1 MKTLTKLKNFS
12 IFNYKNYLRV
22 IIMNINKEFDCDVLI
37 VGGGIAGLI
46 AAERALKV
54 FKRVCIADSSKICS
68 GASYFPLKATLGIQA
83 TKDENDYDKY
93 YEDIT
98 NMGKGVENPELIKT
112 YIKNIKRDVYLLKR
126 IGFKPWI
133 RKDSRPACFAKYSRN
148 IFLINDWNGARKR
161 ANKIFRKNKRLK
173 IFEESSLIRIIKNND
188 QVYGAVFQNKDKF
201 FFIKSKVII
210 LAAGG
215 IAGNYKNSLYPK
227 KINGTCHITA
237 LDAGAYAQNMEF
249 IQFIPAYL
257 KPKYNVLFGEHTLK
271 YCIGMYDEDNKLIL
285 DGINDDK
292 NKKLWI
298 ERSAYA
304 PFSIDFESSEI
315 DLKIPYSGVKLKYS
329 EDLYKD
335 KEEFYT
341 VYLDW
346 LKKEM
351 NIDLLKDETLITHFA
366 HSCNGGI
373 KIDSNGFTG
382 VNGLYAV
389 GELSSAIEGANRL
402 GGNSVGGA
410 LVFANNAVK
419 DAYEYIK
426 NNKFHDNKK
435 LKDIEKEFNDWIND
449 ISKDDKENNL
459 KKNEVLEKIR
469 ELVSENLSVIRS
481 REKIESFFKNIDEL
495 RSNYSIKENIKNG
508 SIEIYLIIESVKMIA
523 LSMLERDESRGA
535 HYRDD
540 FRDSS
545 DKIYKL
551 HIKRE
556 NNKTI
561 INRIYINN

>member
-1 MKTLTKLKNFS
+1 
-12 IFNYKNYLRV
+12 
-22 IIMNINKEFDCDVLI
+22 MNINKEFYCDVLI

-54 FKRVCIADSSKICS
+54 FKRVCIADSSKICF

-126 IGFKPWI
+126 ISFKPWL

-173 IFEESSLIRIIKNND
+173 IFEGSSLIRIIKNND
-188 QVYGAVFQNKDKF
+188 KVYGAIFQNKDKF

-271 YCIGMYDEDNKLIL
+271 YCIGMYDEDNKLIF
-285 DGINDDK
+285 DGINNDN

-382 VNGLYAV
+382 VNGLYAI
-389 GELSSAIEGANRL
+389 GELSSGIEGANRL

-410 LVFANNAVK
+410 LVFGNNAVK
-419 DAYEYIK
+419 DAYKYIK
-426 NNKFHDNKK
+426 NNKFHNNKK
-435 LKDIEKEFNDWIND
+435 LNSIEKEFNDWIDD
-449 ISKDDKENNL
+449 ISKDDKENTL
-459 KKNEVLEKIR
+459 TKNEVLDKIR
-469 ELVSENLSVIRS
+469 ELVSENLSVVRS
-481 REKIESFFKNIDEL
+481 KEKIEIFLRNIYEIK
-495 RSNYSIKENIKNG
+495 SNYSIKENIKDG
-508 SIEIYLIIESVKMIA
+508 SIEIYLILESVKMIA

-535 HYRDD
+535 HYRED
-540 FRDSS
+540 FKYSS
-545 DKIYKL
+545 DKIYKVQL
-551 HIKRE
+551 KRE

-561 INRIYINN
+561 AERIYN

>member
-1 MKTLTKLKNFS
+1 
-12 IFNYKNYLRV
+12 
-22 IIMNINKEFDCDVLI
+22 MNINKEFDCDVLI

-68 GASYFPLKATLGIQA
+68 GASYLSLKATLGIQA

-126 IGFKPWI
+126 IGFKPWL

-188 QVYGAVFQNKDKF
+188 KVYGAIFQNKDKF

-285 DGINDDK
+285 KGINDDK

-382 VNGLYAV
+382 VNGLYAI

-410 LVFANNAVK
+410 LVFGNNAVK
-419 DAYEYIK
+419 DAYRYIK
-426 NNKFHDNKK
+426 NNKFNDNQK
-435 LKDIEKEFNDWIND
+435 LNTIEKEFNDWIND
-449 ISKDDKENNL
+449 ISKDDKENIL
-459 KKNEVLEKIR
+459 RKNEVLEKIR
-469 ELVSENLSVIRS
+469 ELVSENLSVVRS
-481 REKIESFFKNIDEL
+481 REKIENFLRKVDDI
-495 RSNYSIKENIKNG
+495 RSNYSIKENIKDG

-535 HYRDD
+535 HYRED
-540 FRDSS
+540 FKYSS

-551 HIKRE
+551 QVKRE

-561 INRIYINN
+561 INRIYI

>member
-1 MKTLTKLKNFS
+1 
-12 IFNYKNYLRV
+12 
-22 IIMNINKEFDCDVLI
+22 MNINKKFYCDVLI

-54 FKRVCIADSSKICS
+54 FKRVCIADSSKICF

-126 IGFKPWI
+126 IGFKPWL

-173 IFEESSLIRIIKNND
+173 IFEGSSLIRIIKNND
-188 QVYGAVFQNKDKF
+188 KVYGAIFQNKDKF

-271 YCIGMYDEDNKLIL
+271 YCIGMYDEDNKLIF
-285 DGINDDK
+285 DGINNDN

-382 VNGLYAV
+382 VNGLYAI
-389 GELSSAIEGANRL
+389 GELSSGIEGANRL

-410 LVFANNAVK
+410 LVFGNNAVK
-419 DAYEYIK
+419 DAYKYIK
-426 NNKFHDNKK
+426 NNKFHNNKK
-435 LKDIEKEFNDWIND
+435 LNSIEKEFNDWIDD
-449 ISKDDKENNL
+449 ISKDDKENTL
-459 KKNEVLEKIR
+459 TKNEVLDKIR
-469 ELVSENLSVIRS
+469 ELVSENLSVVRS
-481 REKIESFFKNIDEL
+481 KEKIENFFSKIDEI
-495 RSNYSIKENIKNG
+495 RNNYSIKENIKDG
-508 SIEIYLIIESVKMIA
+508 SIGIYLIIESVKMIA

-535 HYRDD
+535 HYRED
-540 FRDSS
+540 FKYSS
-545 DKIYKL
+545 DKIYKVQL
-551 HIKRE
+551 KRE

-561 INRIYINN
+561 AERIYN

>member
-1 MKTLTKLKNFS
+1 
-12 IFNYKNYLRV
+12 
-22 IIMNINKEFDCDVLI
+22 MNINKKFYCDVLI

-54 FKRVCIADSSKICS
+54 FKRVCIADSSKICF

-126 IGFKPWI
+126 IGFKPWL

-173 IFEESSLIRIIKNND
+173 IFEGSSLIRIIKNND
-188 QVYGAVFQNKDKF
+188 KVYGAIFQNKDKF

-237 LDAGAYAQNMEF
+237 LDVGAYAQNMEF

-285 DGINDDK
+285 KGINDDK
-292 NKKLWI
+292 NKKLLI
-298 ERSAYA
+298 ERSTYA

-382 VNGLYAV
+382 VNGLYAI

-410 LVFANNAVK
+410 LVFGNNAVK
-419 DAYEYIK
+419 DAYKYIK

-435 LKDIEKEFNDWIND
+435 LNTIEKEFNDWIDD
-449 ISKDDKENNL
+449 ISKDDKENIL
-459 KKNEVLEKIR
+459 RKNEVLEKIR
-469 ELVSENLSVIRS
+469 ELVSENLSVVRS
-481 REKIESFFKNIDEL
+481 REKIENFLRNIDEI
-495 RSNYSIKENIKNG
+495 RSNYSIKENIKEG

-535 HYRDD
+535 HYRED
-540 FRDSS
+540 FKDSS

-551 HIKRE
+551 QVKRE

-561 INRIYINN
+561 INRLYI

>member
-1 MKTLTKLKNFS
+1 
-12 IFNYKNYLRV
+12 
-22 IIMNINKEFDCDVLI
+22 MNINKEFYCDVLI

-54 FKRVCIADSSKICS
+54 FKRVCIADSSRICF

-126 IGFKPWI
+126 IGFKPWL

-173 IFEESSLIRIIKNND
+173 IFEGSSLIRIIKNND
-188 QVYGAVFQNKDKF
+188 KVYGAIFQNKDKF

-271 YCIGMYDEDNKLIL
+271 YCIGMYDEDNKLIF
-285 DGINDDK
+285 DGINNDN

-382 VNGLYAV
+382 VNGLYAI
-389 GELSSAIEGANRL
+389 GELSSGIEGANRL

-410 LVFANNAVK
+410 LVFGNNAVK
-419 DAYEYIK
+419 DAYKYIK
-426 NNKFHDNKK
+426 NNKFHNNKK
-435 LKDIEKEFNDWIND
+435 LNSIEKEFNDWIDD
-449 ISKDDKENNL
+449 ISKDDKENML
-459 KKNEVLEKIR
+459 TKNEVLDKIR
-469 ELVSENLSVIRS
+469 ELVSENLSVVRS
-481 REKIESFFKNIDEL
+481 KEKIEIFLRNIYEI
-495 RSNYSIKENIKNG
+495 RSNYSIKENIKDG
-508 SIEIYLIIESVKMIA
+508 SIEIYLILESVKMIA

-535 HYRDD
+535 HYRED
-540 FRDSS
+540 FKYSS
-545 DKIYKL
+545 DKIYKVQL
-551 HIKRE
+551 KRE

-561 INRIYINN
+561 AERIYN

>member
-1 MKTLTKLKNFS
+1 
-12 IFNYKNYLRV
+12 
-22 IIMNINKEFDCDVLI
+22 MNINKEFDCDVLI

-271 YCIGMYDEDNKLIL
+271 YCIGMYDENNKLIL

-315 DLKIPYSGVKLKYS
+315 DLKISYSGVKLKYS

-481 REKIESFFKNIDEL
+481 REKIESFLKNIDEL

>member
-1 MKTLTKLKNFS
+1 
-12 IFNYKNYLRV
+12 
-22 IIMNINKEFDCDVLI
+22 MNINKEFDCDVLI

-68 GASYFPLKATLGIQA
+68 GASYFSLKATLGIQA

-126 IGFKPWI
+126 IGFKPWL

-173 IFEESSLIRIIKNND
+173 IFEGSSLIRIIKNND
-188 QVYGAVFQNKDKF
+188 KVYGAIFQNKDKF

-271 YCIGMYDEDNKLIL
+271 YCIGMYYEDNKLIL
-285 DGINDDK
+285 EGINNDK

-382 VNGLYAV
+382 VNGLYAI

-410 LVFANNAVK
+410 LVFGNNAVK
-419 DAYEYIK
+419 DAYKYIK
-426 NNKFHDNKK
+426 NNKFNDNKK
-435 LKDIEKEFNDWIND
+435 LNSIEKEFNDWIDD
-449 ISKDDKENNL
+449 ISKDDKENIL
-459 KKNEVLEKIR
+459 RKNEVLEKIR
-469 ELVSENLSVIRS
+469 ELVSENLSVVRS
-481 REKIESFFKNIDEL
+481 REKIENFLRKVDDI
-495 RSNYSIKENIKNG
+495 RSNYSIKENIKDG

-535 HYRDD
+535 HYRED
-540 FRDSS
+540 FKYSS

-551 HIKRE
+551 QVKRE

-561 INRIYINN
+561 INRIYI

>member
-1 MKTLTKLKNFS
+1 
-12 IFNYKNYLRV
+12 
-22 IIMNINKEFDCDVLI
+22 MNINKEFYCDVLI

-54 FKRVCIADSSKICS
+54 FKRVCIADSSRICF

-126 IGFKPWI
+126 IGFKPWL

-173 IFEESSLIRIIKNND
+173 IFEGSSLIRIIKNND
-188 QVYGAVFQNKDKF
+188 KVYGAIFQNKDKF

-271 YCIGMYDEDNKLIL
+271 YCIGMYDEDNKLIF
-285 DGINDDK
+285 DGINNDN

-382 VNGLYAV
+382 VNGLYAI
-389 GELSSAIEGANRL
+389 GELSSGIEGANRL

-410 LVFANNAVK
+410 LVFGNNAVK
-419 DAYEYIK
+419 DAYKYIK

-435 LKDIEKEFNDWIND
+435 LNSIEKEFNDWIDD
-449 ISKDDKENNL
+449 ISKDDKENTL
-459 KKNEVLEKIR
+459 TKNEVLDKIR
-469 ELVSENLSVIRS
+469 ELVSENLSVVRS
-481 REKIESFFKNIDEL
+481 KEKIEIFLRNIYEI
-495 RSNYSIKENIKNG
+495 RSNYSIKENIKDG
-508 SIEIYLIIESVKMIA
+508 SIEIYLILESVKMIA

-535 HYRDD
+535 HYRED
-540 FRDSS
+540 FKYSS
-545 DKIYKL
+545 DKIYKVQL
-551 HIKRE
+551 KRE

-561 INRIYINN
+561 AERIYN

>member
-1 MKTLTKLKNFS
+1 
-12 IFNYKNYLRV
+12 
-22 IIMNINKEFDCDVLI
+22 MNINKEFDCDVLI

-68 GASYFPLKATLGIQA
+68 GASYFSLKATLGIQA

-126 IGFKPWI
+126 IGFKPWL

-173 IFEESSLIRIIKNND
+173 TFEGSSLIRIIKNND
-188 QVYGAVFQNKDKF
+188 KVYGAIFQNKDKF

-285 DGINDDK
+285 KGINDDK

-382 VNGLYAV
+382 VNGLYAI

-410 LVFANNAVK
+410 LVFGNNAVK
-419 DAYEYIK
+419 DAYRYIK

-435 LKDIEKEFNDWIND
+435 LNSIEKEFNDWIND
-449 ISKDDKENNL
+449 ISKDDKENIL

-469 ELVSENLSVIRS
+469 ELVSENLSVVRS
-481 REKIESFFKNIDEL
+481 REKIENFLRKIDEI
-495 RSNYSIKENIKNG
+495 RSNYSIKENIKYG

-535 HYRDD
+535 HYRED
-540 FRDSS
+540 FKYSS

-551 HIKRE
+551 QVKRE

-561 INRIYINN
+561 INRIYI

>member
-1 MKTLTKLKNFS
+1 
-12 IFNYKNYLRV
+12 
-22 IIMNINKEFDCDVLI
+22 MNINKEFDCDVLI

-68 GASYFPLKATLGIQA
+68 GASYFSLKATLGIQA

-126 IGFKPWI
+126 IGFKPWL

-173 IFEESSLIRIIKNND
+173 IFEGSSLIRIIKNND
-188 QVYGAVFQNKDKF
+188 KVYGAIFQNKDKF

-285 DGINDDK
+285 KGINDDK

-382 VNGLYAV
+382 VNGLYAI

-410 LVFANNAVK
+410 LVFGNNAVK
-419 DAYEYIK
+419 DAYRYIK
-426 NNKFHDNKK
+426 NNKFNDNKK
-435 LKDIEKEFNDWIND
+435 LNSIEKEFNDWIND
-449 ISKDDKENNL
+449 ISKDDKENIL
-459 KKNEVLEKIR
+459 RKNEVLEKIR
-469 ELVSENLSVIRS
+469 ELVSENLSVVRS
-481 REKIESFFKNIDEL
+481 REKIENFLRKIDEI
-495 RSNYSIKENIKNG
+495 RSNYSIKENIKDG

-535 HYRDD
+535 HYRED
-540 FRDSS
+540 FKYSS

-551 HIKRE
+551 QVKRE

-561 INRIYINN
+561 INRIYI

>member
-1 MKTLTKLKNFS
+1 
-12 IFNYKNYLRV
+12 
-22 IIMNINKEFDCDVLI
+22 MNINKEFDCDVLI

-68 GASYFPLKATLGIQA
+68 GASYFSLKATLGIQA

-126 IGFKPWI
+126 IGFKPWL

-173 IFEESSLIRIIKNND
+173 IFEGSSLIRIIKNND
-188 QVYGAVFQNKDKF
+188 KVYGAIFQNKDKF

-285 DGINDDK
+285 EGINNDK

-382 VNGLYAV
+382 VNGLYAI

-410 LVFANNAVK
+410 LVFGNNAVK
-419 DAYEYIK
+419 DAYKYIK
-426 NNKFHDNKK
+426 NNKFNDNKK
-435 LKDIEKEFNDWIND
+435 LNTIEKEFNDWVND

-469 ELVSENLSVIRS
+469 ELVSENLSVVRS
-481 REKIESFFKNIDEL
+481 REKIENFLRKVDDI
-495 RSNYSIKENIKNG
+495 RSNYSIKENIKDG

-523 LSMLERDESRGA
+523 LSMLARDESRGA
-535 HYRDD
+535 HYRED
-540 FRDSS
+540 FKYSS

-551 HIKRE
+551 QVKRE

-561 INRIYINN
+561 INRLYI

>member
-1 MKTLTKLKNFS
+1 
-12 IFNYKNYLRV
+12 
-22 IIMNINKEFDCDVLI
+22 MNINKEFDCDVLI

-68 GASYFPLKATLGIQA
+68 GASYFSLKATLGIQA

-126 IGFKPWI
+126 IGFKPWL

-188 QVYGAVFQNKDKF
+188 KVYGAVFQNKDKF

-285 DGINDDK
+285 KGINDDK

-382 VNGLYAV
+382 VNGLYAI

-410 LVFANNAVK
+410 LVFGNNAVK
-419 DAYEYIK
+419 DAYRYIK
-426 NNKFHDNKK
+426 NNKFNDNQK
-435 LKDIEKEFNDWIND
+435 LNTIEKEFNDWIND
-449 ISKDDKENNL
+449 ISKYDKENIL
-459 KKNEVLEKIR
+459 RKNEVLEKIR
-469 ELVSENLSVIRS
+469 ELVSENLSVVRS
-481 REKIESFFKNIDEL
+481 REKIENFLRKIDEI
-495 RSNYSIKENIKNG
+495 RSNYSIKENIKDG

-523 LSMLERDESRGA
+523 LCMLERDKSRGS
-535 HYRDD
+535 HYRED
-540 FRDSS
+540 FKYSS

-551 HIKRE
+551 QVKRE

-561 INRIYINN
+561 INRLYI

>member
-1 MKTLTKLKNFS
+1 
-12 IFNYKNYLRV
+12 
-22 IIMNINKEFDCDVLI
+22 MNINKEFYCDVLI

-54 FKRVCIADSSKICS
+54 FKRVCIADSSKICF

-126 IGFKPWI
+126 IGFKPWL

-173 IFEESSLIRIIKNND
+173 IFEGSSLIRIIKNND
-188 QVYGAVFQNKDKF
+188 KVYGAIFQNKDKF

-271 YCIGMYDEDNKLIL
+271 YCIGMYDEDNKLIF
-285 DGINDDK
+285 DGINNDN

-382 VNGLYAV
+382 VNGLYAI
-389 GELSSAIEGANRL
+389 GELSSGIEGANRL

-410 LVFANNAVK
+410 LVFGNNAVK
-419 DAYEYIK
+419 DAYKYIK

-435 LKDIEKEFNDWIND
+435 LNSIEKEFNYWIDD
-449 ISKDDKENNL
+449 ITKDDKENTL
-459 KKNEVLEKIR
+459 TKNEVLDKIR
-469 ELVSENLSVIRS
+469 ELVSENLSVVRS
-481 REKIESFFKNIDEL
+481 KEKIENFFSKIDEI
-495 RSNYSIKENIKNG
+495 RNNYSIKENIKDG
-508 SIEIYLIIESVKMIA
+508 SIGIYLIIECVKMIA

-535 HYRDD
+535 HYRED
-540 FRDSS
+540 FKYSS
-545 DKIYKL
+545 DKIYKVQL
-551 HIKRE
+551 KRE

-561 INRIYINN
+561 AERIYN

>member
-1 MKTLTKLKNFS
+1 
-12 IFNYKNYLRV
+12 
-22 IIMNINKEFDCDVLI
+22 MNINKEFDCDVLI
-37 VGGGIAGLI
+37 VGGGITGLI

-126 IGFKPWI
+126 IGFKPWL

-188 QVYGAVFQNKDKF
+188 KVYGAVFQNKDKF

-271 YCIGMYDEDNKLIL
+271 YCIGMYDENNKLIL

-315 DLKIPYSGVKLKYS
+315 DLKISYSGVKLKYS

-481 REKIESFFKNIDEL
+481 REKIESFLKNIDEL

>member
-1 MKTLTKLKNFS
+1 
-12 IFNYKNYLRV
+12 
-22 IIMNINKEFDCDVLI
+22 MNINKKFYCDVLI

-54 FKRVCIADSSKICS
+54 FKRVCIADSSKICF

-126 IGFKPWI
+126 IGFKPWL

-173 IFEESSLIRIIKNND
+173 IFEGSSLIRIIKNND
-188 QVYGAVFQNKDKF
+188 KVYGAIFQNKDKF

-271 YCIGMYDEDNKLIL
+271 YCIGMYDEDNKLIF
-285 DGINDDK
+285 DGINNDN

-382 VNGLYAV
+382 VNGLYAI
-389 GELSSAIEGANRL
+389 GELSSGIEGANRL

-410 LVFANNAVK
+410 LVFGNNAVK
-419 DAYEYIK
+419 DAYKYIK

-435 LKDIEKEFNDWIND
+435 LNSIEKEFNYWIDD
-449 ISKDDKENNL
+449 ITKDDKENTL
-459 KKNEVLEKIR
+459 TKNEVLDKIR
-469 ELVSENLSVIRS
+469 ELVSENLSVVRS
-481 REKIESFFKNIDEL
+481 KEKIEIFLRNIYEI
-495 RSNYSIKENIKNG
+495 RSNYSIKENIKDG
-508 SIEIYLIIESVKMIA
+508 SIEIYLILESVKMIA

-535 HYRDD
+535 HYRED
-540 FRDSS
+540 FKYSS
-545 DKIYKL
+545 DKIYKVQL
-551 HIKRE
+551 KRE

-561 INRIYINN
+561 AERIYN

>member
-1 MKTLTKLKNFS
+1 
-12 IFNYKNYLRV
+12 
-22 IIMNINKEFDCDVLI
+22 MNINKEFDCDVLI

-46 AAERALKV
+46 AAERALKS
-54 FKRVCIADSSKICS
+54 FKRVFLADSFKICS

-83 TKDENDYDKY
+83 SKDKNDYNKY

-112 YIKNIKRDVYLLKR
+112 YIKNIKKDVYLLKR
-126 IGFKPWI
+126 IGFKPWL
-133 RKDSRPACFAKYSRN
+133 RKDSRPACFARYSRN
-148 IFLINDWNGARKR
+148 IFLINDWNEARKR

-173 IFEESSLIRIIKNND
+173 IFEGSSLIRIIKNND
-188 QVYGAVFQNKDKF
+188 RVYGAIFQNKDKF
-201 FFIKSKVII
+201 LFIKSKVII

-215 IAGNYKNSLYPK
+215 VAGNYKNSLYPK
-227 KINGTCHITA
+227 KINGTCHIAA

-257 KPKYNVLFGEHTLK
+257 KPRYNVLFGEHTLK
-271 YCIGMYDEDNKLIL
+271 YCIGMYDENNKLIF
-285 DGINDDK
+285 DGISNDK
-292 NKKLWI
+292 NKRLWI
-298 ERSAYA
+298 ERSSYA
-304 PFSIDFESSEI
+304 PFSTDFESSEI
-315 DLKIPYSGVKLKYS
+315 DLKIPYGGVRLKYS

-346 LKKEM
+346 LKNEM

-382 VNGLYAV
+382 VAGLYAV

-410 LVFANNAVK
+410 LVFGNNAVK
-419 DAYEYIK
+419 DAYKYIK
-426 NNKFHDNKK
+426 NNKFDNNDKK
-435 LKDIEKEFNDWIND
+435 LNIIEKEFNNWIND
-449 ISKDDKENNL
+449 SSKDDKRNTL
-459 KKNEVLEKIR
+459 KKNEVLKKIR
-469 ELVSENLSVIRS
+469 ELVSENLSVARS
-481 REKIESFFKNIDEL
+481 REKIENFLSKIDEI
-495 RSNYSIKENIKNG
+495 RGNYSIKENIKDG

-535 HYRDD
+535 HYRED
-540 FRDSS
+540 FKDSS
-545 DKIYKL
+545 YKIYKL
-551 HIKRE
+551 QVKRE

-561 INRIYINN
+561 INRLYI

>member
-1 MKTLTKLKNFS
+1 
-12 IFNYKNYLRV
+12 
-22 IIMNINKEFDCDVLI
+22 MNINKEFDCDVLI

-68 GASYFPLKATLGIQA
+68 GASYFSLKATLGIQA

-126 IGFKPWI
+126 IGFKPWL

-173 IFEESSLIRIIKNND
+173 IFEGSSLIRIIKNND
-188 QVYGAVFQNKDKF
+188 KVYGAIFQNKDKF

-215 IAGNYKNSLYPK
+215 IAGNYKNSLYTK

-237 LDAGAYAQNMEF
+237 LDAGAYVQNMEF

-257 KPKYNVLFGEHTLK
+257 KPKYNVLFGEHTFK

-382 VNGLYAV
+382 VNGLYAI

-410 LVFANNAVK
+410 LVFGNNAVK
-419 DAYEYIK
+419 DAYRYIK
-426 NNKFHDNKK
+426 NNKFNDNKK
-435 LKDIEKEFNDWIND
+435 LNSIEKEFNDWIND
-449 ISKDDKENNL
+449 ISKDDKENIL
-459 KKNEVLEKIR
+459 RKNEVLEKIR
-469 ELVSENLSVIRS
+469 ELVSENLSVVRS
-481 REKIESFFKNIDEL
+481 REKIENFLRKIDEI
-495 RSNYSIKENIKNG
+495 RSNYSIKENIKDG

-535 HYRDD
+535 HYRED
-540 FRDSS
+540 FKYSS

-551 HIKRE
+551 QVKRE

-561 INRIYINN
+561 INRLYI

>member
-1 MKTLTKLKNFS
+1 
-12 IFNYKNYLRV
+12 
-22 IIMNINKEFDCDVLI
+22 MNINKEFYCDVLI

-54 FKRVCIADSSKICS
+54 FKRVCIADSSKICF

-126 IGFKPWI
+126 IGFKPWL

-173 IFEESSLIRIIKNND
+173 IFEGSSLIRIIKNND
-188 QVYGAVFQNKDKF
+188 KVYGAIFQNKDKF

-271 YCIGMYDEDNKLIL
+271 YCIGMYDEDNKLIF
-285 DGINDDK
+285 DGINNDN

-304 PFSIDFESSEI
+304 PFSRDFESSEI
-315 DLKIPYSGVKLKYS
+315 DLKIPFSGVKLKYS

-351 NIDLLKDETLITHFA
+351 NIDLLKDETVITHFS

-382 VNGLYAV
+382 VNGLYAI
-389 GELSSAIEGANRL
+389 GELSSGIEGANRL

-410 LVFANNAVK
+410 LVFGNNAVK
-419 DAYEYIK
+419 DAYKYIK

-435 LKDIEKEFNDWIND
+435 LNSIEKEFNYWIDD
-449 ISKDDKENNL
+449 ITKDDKENTL
-459 KKNEVLEKIR
+459 TKNEVLDKIR
-469 ELVSENLSVIRS
+469 ELVSENLSVVRS
-481 REKIESFFKNIDEL
+481 KEKIENFFSKIDEI
-495 RSNYSIKENIKNG
+495 RNNYSIKENIKDG
-508 SIEIYLIIESVKMIA
+508 SIGIYLIIESVKMIA

-535 HYRDD
+535 HYRED
-540 FRDSS
+540 FKYSS
-545 DKIYKL
+545 DKIYKVQL
-551 HIKRE
+551 KRE

-561 INRIYINN
+561 AERIYN

>member
-1 MKTLTKLKNFS
+1 
-12 IFNYKNYLRV
+12 
-22 IIMNINKEFDCDVLI
+22 MNINKKFYCDVLI

-54 FKRVCIADSSKICS
+54 FKRVCIADSSKICF

-126 IGFKPWI
+126 IGFKPWL

-173 IFEESSLIRIIKNND
+173 IFEGSSLIRIIKNND
-188 QVYGAVFQNKDKF
+188 KVYGAIFQNKDKF

-271 YCIGMYDEDNKLIL
+271 YCIGMYDEDNKLIF
-285 DGINDDK
+285 DGINNDN

-382 VNGLYAV
+382 VNGLYAI
-389 GELSSAIEGANRL
+389 GELSSGIEGANRL

-410 LVFANNAVK
+410 LVFGNNAVK
-419 DAYEYIK
+419 DAYKYIK
-426 NNKFHDNKK
+426 NNKFHNNKK
-435 LKDIEKEFNDWIND
+435 LNSIEKEFNDWIDD
-449 ISKDDKENNL
+449 ISKDDKENTL
-459 KKNEVLEKIR
+459 TKNEVLDKIR
-469 ELVSENLSVIRS
+469 ELVSENLSVVRS
-481 REKIESFFKNIDEL
+481 KEKIEIFLRNIYEI
-495 RSNYSIKENIKNG
+495 RSNYSIKENIKDG
-508 SIEIYLIIESVKMIA
+508 SIEIYLILESVKMIA

-535 HYRDD
+535 HYRED
-540 FRDSS
+540 FKYSS
-545 DKIYKL
+545 DKIYKVQL
-551 HIKRE
+551 KRE

-561 INRIYINN
+561 AERIYN